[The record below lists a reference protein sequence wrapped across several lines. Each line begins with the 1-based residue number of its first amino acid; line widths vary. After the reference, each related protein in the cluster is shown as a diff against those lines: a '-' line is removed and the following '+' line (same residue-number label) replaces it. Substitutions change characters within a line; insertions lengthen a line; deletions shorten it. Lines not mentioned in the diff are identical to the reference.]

1 LATSRGLT
9 MTAERTAA
17 PAAAK
22 ALSAKPKSKSEAD
35 GTDFDSSFLGLP
47 SLLIPSISTL
57 VVVVAAAAVIH
68 EGKLCLDDPAISSS
82 FFSSLS
88 SVIH

>member
-1 LATSRGLT
+1 

-57 VVVVAAAAVIH
+57 VVVVVAAAAVIH

-88 SVIH
+88 SAIH